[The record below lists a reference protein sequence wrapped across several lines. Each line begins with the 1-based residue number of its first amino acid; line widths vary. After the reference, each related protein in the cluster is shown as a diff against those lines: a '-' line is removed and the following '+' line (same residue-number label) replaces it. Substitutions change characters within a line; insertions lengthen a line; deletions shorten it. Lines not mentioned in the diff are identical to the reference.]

1 MPPAAMKNPSTQAV
15 PASAIDLRGPD
26 FSTQVPPNAAESP
39 RNAMATEKIQPT
51 ETSPTSKRDI
61 SGILKTLKAYT
72 CPIQRWIANA
82 AAGMNH
88 RLNFLGATIAD
99 LSNTLA
105 IVFPSSPCHT
115 VWYFNDQST
124 RAYFR
129 YILMSTAIRS
139 LKQRSC
145 DLVVLFD
152 VDPAVHNAPGSP
164 GDTEG
169 VDRYGSNVVFNS
181 NFDGGRASRM
191 ADHDFRGC
199 CGLHAG
205 GDERAR
211 RVGGRGQ
218 TQRPGHGEGPMEH
231 AHHHRASHYMD
242 GVIAGFKDH
251 DARHRGRLCGGIG
264 WRINSTQSHCQC

>member
-1 MPPAAMKNPSTQAV
+1 
-15 PASAIDLRGPD
+15 
-26 FSTQVPPNAAESP
+26 VPPNAAESP

-129 YILMSTAIRS
+129 YILMSTVIRS

-164 GDTEG
+164 GDAER
-169 VDRYGSNVVFNS
+169 VDRYGSTVVLSS
-181 NFDGGRASRM
+181 NFDGGCASRM
-191 ADHDFRGC
+191 ADHDLRGHSR
-199 CGLHAG
+199 LKAR
-205 GDERAR
+205 GDQRAR
-211 RVGGRGQ
+211 RVGSRGQ

-231 AHHHRASHYMD
+231 SHHHRASDHVG
-242 GVIAGFKDH
+242 GVIAGLKSH
-251 DARHRGRLCGGIG
+251 DARHRGRLCSSID
-264 WRINSTQSHCQC
+264 WRINSTQPHGQC